1 MKGRILKSMKLKFDP
16 DKPKFELVKTT
27 DRLKEILENELK
39 DKDIIAV
46 DVEGTHLDPYRN
58 KLILAQI
65 ATENEA
71 FILDA
76 QKVDLTLLKNLF
88 ENKKPLKL
96 LQNGKFDYEIFKI
109 SAGIEIINIYDTMLA
124 ERILTAGDK
133 RDASLEALARKYLD
147 ISLDKSIR
155 ETFGKTPS
163 ATPDQLKYA
172 ALDVLVLFPIFQAQY
187 PKLEKENLIRTAK
200 LEFTAIPVVAEMELR
215 GVRIDTK
222 KWRENIA
229 EMVRKRDEMAKKIQ
243 MEFRPFYKNSQFDL
257 FGNQVEAVNLNSP
270 AQVIEAFKKMGV
282 DLPSTGEAI
291 LKAANHPVAKLLLE
305 YRTYEKL
312 ITAFGENLL
321 SKINPKTGRLHPDF
335 IQIGADTGRFA
346 CSSPNLQQIPT
357 DSMFRSC
364 FIPAESYK
372 FVVADYSQIELRV
385 MAELSEDPE
394 FMKAYKEDKDLH
406 TVTASQMYGVPI
418 DKVDK
423 RMRRAAKDINFGL
436 MYGRGAASLA
446 SQLEVSVDEAKRLLN
461 SYFQTY
467 KKVKNWIDKVGRM
480 AIQQGYSETLG
491 GRKRWYRR
499 PDPSDPNYNRLI
511 ANTERQGKNTPIQG
525 TSADMTKY
533 ALCFIFE
540 RIKKEKLD
548 AYLILTVH
556 DEILVEARTDQAEI
570 LKKLM
575 IEEMVRA
582 GNLLLKRVPVKV
594 DAVVSNVWEH

>member
-1 MKGRILKSMKLKFDP
+1 MKLKFDP
-16 DKPKFELVKTT
+16 DKPKFELVETT

-39 DKDIIAV
+39 DKDMIAV

-65 ATENEA
+65 STDKEA
-71 FILDA
+71 FILNA

-96 LQNGKFDYEIFKI
+96 LQNGKFDYENFKI
-109 SAGIEIINIYDTMLA
+109 STGIEIINIYDTMLA

-133 RDASLEALARKYLD
+133 RDVSLEALARKYLD

-163 ATPDQLKYA
+163 TTPEQLKYA
-172 ALDVLVLFPIFQAQY
+172 ALDVLVLFPIFQVQY
-187 PKLEKENLIRTAK
+187 SKLKEENLIRTAK
-200 LEFTAIPVVAEMELR
+200 LEFATIPVVVEMELR

-257 FGNQVEAVNLNSP
+257 FGNQVEVVNLNSP

-305 YRTYEKL
+305 YRGYEKI

-357 DSMFRSC
+357 DSTFRSC
-364 FIPAESYK
+364 FIPAEGYK

-394 FMKAYKEDKDLH
+394 FMKAYKEDEDLH
-406 TVTASQMYGVPI
+406 TVTASQMYGVPV

-423 RMRRAAKDINFGL
+423 RKRRAAKDINFGL

-467 KKVKNWIDKVGRM
+467 KKVKSWIDKVGRM

-491 GRKRWYRR
+491 GRKRWYKR
-499 PDPSDPNYNRLI
+499 PDPADPNYNRLI
-511 ANTERQGKNTPIQG
+511 ANIERQGKNTPIQG

-556 DEILVEARTDQAEI
+556 DEILVEARTDQAERI
-570 LKKLM
+570 KKIM

-582 GNLLLKRVPVKV
+582 GNLLLKKVPVKV
-594 DAVVSNVWEH
+594 DGVVSDVWEH